1 MGGYFIE
8 STKNTPK
15 VTFDTEKHSMS
26 LSGRSMPEN
35 TINFYITIMN
45 WVKQYSPEEGS
56 NITIDIKFSYVNT
69 SSIIALLGI
78 LKEFKIHQERN
89 CTVLVTWQYEKNDE
103 DMVTIGEDISS
114 LCDLGFELVEYE

>member
-1 MGGYFIE
+1 
-8 STKNTPK
+8 
-15 VTFDTEKHSMS
+15 
-26 LSGRSMPEN
+26 MPAN
-35 TINFYITIMN
+35 TISFYITIMN